1 VDPESICLGK
11 LEELC
16 RPRGSRLVAATQYE
30 VLTQGN
36 MELLE
41 YIEKCREVKETCGWP
56 QEEKNMALRNE
67 ILVGLKTPL
76 GYQKGLGEY
85 QNMLATERVIEIATD
100 IYNSDCQ
107 KSIEQTLSTVSTAVA
122 AIQQRSSEVQKL
134 HANQQDDKETVKGQ
148 DREERYFEKKGRKE
162 QGRSERQ
169 NCLVAELNLPI
180 PHLSVQ
186 PEKSYVKSVEK
197 KGTTRS
203 VANPSTN
210 QLKFISS
217 KFFVSILHPGAA
229 LT

>member
-1 VDPESICLGK
+1 
-11 LEELC
+11 
-16 RPRGSRLVAATQYE
+16 
-30 VLTQGN
+30 
-36 MELLE
+36 
-41 YIEKCREVKETCGWP
+41 
-56 QEEKNMALRNE
+56 
-67 ILVGLKTPL
+67 
-76 GYQKGLGEY
+76 
-85 QNMLATERVIEIATD
+85 MLATERVIEIATD
-100 IYNSDCQ
+100 IFNSDCQ

-197 KGTTRS
+197 RALPEVLQIQAQTNS
-203 VANPSTN
+203 CSLAANSLCAFYIPVLLCLN
-210 QLKFISS
+210 YIR
-217 KFFVSILHPGAA
+217 
-229 LT
+229 

>member
-1 VDPESICLGK
+1 
-11 LEELC
+11 
-16 RPRGSRLVAATQYE
+16 
-30 VLTQGN
+30 

-56 QEEKNMALRNE
+56 EEEKNMALRNE

-76 GYQKGLGEY
+76 GYQKGLGEH
-85 QNMLATERVIEIATD
+85 QDMLATERVIEIATD

-107 KSIEQTLSTVSTAVA
+107 KSIEQTLSTVSTEVA

-148 DREERYFEKKGRKE
+148 DREGRYFEKKGRKE

-186 PEKSYVKSVEK
+186 PEKSCVKSVEK
-197 KGTTRS
+197 EGITRS

-210 QLKFISS
+210 QLKFIGS
-217 KFFVSILHPGAA
+217 KFFVCILHSGAA
-229 LT
+229 LP

>member
-1 VDPESICLGK
+1 
-11 LEELC
+11 
-16 RPRGSRLVAATQYE
+16 
-30 VLTQGN
+30 

-56 QEEKNMALRNE
+56 EEEKNMALRNE

-76 GYQKGLGEY
+76 GYQKGLGEH

-107 KSIEQTLSTVSTAVA
+107 KSIEQTLSTVSTEVA

-148 DREERYFEKKGRKE
+148 DREERYFEKKGRKK

-210 QLKFISS
+210 QLMFISS
-217 KFFVSILHPGAA
+217 KFFVCILHPGAA
-229 LT
+229 LP